1 LTFAFAQHII
11 LYKDETI
18 WMKNFLHNANYTA
31 NEDKFLYSKM
41 NYRKE
46 GVWHEKDQLNQDIPE
61 RNSDAIFGS
70 RKI

>member
-1 LTFAFAQHII
+1 
-11 LYKDETI
+11 
-18 WMKNFLHNANYTA
+18 
-31 NEDKFLYSKM
+31 M

>member
-1 LTFAFAQHII
+1 
-11 LYKDETI
+11 
-18 WMKNFLHNANYTA
+18 MKNFLHNANYTA